1 MAVCLAP
8 PTSPLGIVR
17 RDRLHRALDG
27 AIDRPLTVVA
37 APAGWGKTVLLSEWS
52 VDRGAGW
59 VSVGPEHADPSR
71 LARDVEAALQSELG
85 RRPPAVVLDDVH
97 LLGAPGIAAIRGLV
111 RDGRAPIVVASR
123 SDPDLGLPRLRLE
136 GRLGELRGADLAF
149 TEEELEAFL
158 FELSVEL
165 EADRRRQLLERTD
178 GWAAGIRLVA
188 VALLASSNP
197 ERLLDEFTG
206 DDRVVADYLTDE
218 VLASQPRGIRDFLL
232 RTCIVDQ
239 LDVDLAAGLAERDDA
254 AAILDRLEREG
265 LFIVA
270 LDGRRTRYRYHAL
283 FAELLRARLRAEQRS
298 IVADLHAR
306 AADWFAA
313 EGSPALAVQH
323 ALAAGGQ
330 AKARDLLAD
339 HWLDLIA
346 CGHAPPTARED
357 DPRLAVAGAH
367 ERLEAG
373 DRSAAL
379 DRLAAAD
386 GATGLVHE
394 LAALLRAH
402 ATGDIA
408 GARRAAEGVE
418 RRRDHDPDASD
429 EVGRAFA
436 LQLLGATEFAAGDV
450 EVAADRLE
458 EAAALAARPGRE
470 RLRMDCL
477 APVAIVEVL
486 RGRLSRAQSHAHAAL
501 ELAHEHGWEHALA
514 AGWAHAALSAV
525 EWLRGDL
532 AAAERRADDATAAA
546 YADGDPVLGD
556 AGRALR
562 AHLHAAR
569 GDEETARTLLRIVR
583 DATAGA
589 DGVLPRWIDA
599 LGPAPWAPTSGQRPA
614 EVVARAVSRLRA
626 GDAGGALRL
635 VMPIA
640 GTQRHHPTMRL
651 SGLLVE
657 AVARDALHE
666 PGAAAALE
674 RALELAEAEGLRR
687 PFLDGGVALRRV
699 LARHAC
705 RRNSAAPLLS
715 GILDA
720 LPAGTDDGNGRGPA
734 EPLSERER
742 AVLRLM
748 PTILA
753 NTEIAS
759 ELFVSVNTVK
769 THLRSIYRKLEVGSR
784 REAVAKAR
792 ELELL

>member
-17 RDRLHRALDG
+17 RERLHSALDA

-37 APAGWGKTVLLSEWS
+37 APAGWGKTILLSAWS
-52 VDRGAGW
+52 ADCGAGW
-59 VSVGPEHADPSR
+59 ISVGPEHADPVR
-71 LARDVEAALQSELG
+71 LTHDVDAALQSG
-85 RRPPAVVLDDVH
+85 RGSRPPAIVLDDVH
-97 LLGAPGIAAIRGLV
+97 LLEAPGIAAIRSLV
-111 RDGRAPIVVASR
+111 REGRAPIVVSSR

-136 GRLGELRGADLAF
+136 GRLGELRGAQLAF
-149 TEEELEAFL
+149 SEEELEAL
-158 FELSVEL
+158 LDELGVDL
-165 EADRRRQLLERTD
+165 GADRRRQLLERTD
-178 GWAAGIRLVA
+178 GWAAGIRLVV
-188 VALLASSNP
+188 VALLASSEP
-197 ERLLDEFTG
+197 ERVLDEFTG

-218 VLASQPRGIRDFLL
+218 VLASQPTSVRDFLL

-239 LDVDLAAGLAERDDA
+239 LDVDLAAVLAERDDA
-254 AAILDRLEREG
+254 AAVLERLERDG
-265 LFIVA
+265 LFVVA
-270 LDGRRTRYRYHAL
+270 LDRRRRRYRYHAL
-283 FAELLRARLRAEQRS
+283 FAELLRARLHAEQRS
-298 IVADLHAR
+298 AVPELHAR

-313 EGSPALAVQH
+313 EGSPELAVRH
-323 ALAAGGQ
+323 ALAAGSE
-330 AKARDLLAD
+330 AKARDLLAE
-339 HWLDLIA
+339 HWLELIA
-346 CGHAPPTARED
+346 CGHAPSTGHED

-367 ERLEAG
+367 ERLAAG
-373 DRSAAL
+373 DRPAAL
-379 DRLAAAD
+379 DRLAAVD
-386 GATGLVHE
+386 GATGLARE

-402 ATGDIA
+402 ATSDVA
-408 GARRAAEGVE
+408 AARRVAAAVAP
-418 RRRDHDPDASD
+418 RDRGPDACD
-429 EVGRAFA
+429 EVGRALA
-436 LQLLGATEFAAGDV
+436 LQLFGATEFAAGDV

-470 RLRMDCL
+470 RLRLDCVG
-477 APVAIVEVL
+477 PVAILEVL
-486 RGRLSRAQSHAHAAL
+486 RGRLSRAQSQARAAL
-501 ELAHEHGWEHALA
+501 ELARAHGWEHALA
-514 AGWAHAALSAV
+514 AAWAQAALAAV
-525 EWLRGDL
+525 AWLRGDL
-532 AAAERRADDATAAA
+532 ATAERRADDAGEAA
-546 YADGDPVLGD
+546 YVDGDAVLGD
-556 AGRALR
+556 ALRALR
-562 AHLHAAR
+562 AHLHASR
-569 GDEETARTLLRIVR
+569 GDEETARTLMRIVR
-583 DATAGA
+583 EATAGA
-589 DGVLPRWIDA
+589 DGVLPRWLDA

-614 EVVARAVSRLRA
+614 EVVARAMSRLRA
-626 GDAGGALRL
+626 GDSAGAIRL

-640 GTQRHHPTMRL
+640 GTRRHHPTLRL

-687 PFLDGGVALRRV
+687 PFLDGGAPLRRV

-705 RRNSAAPLLS
+705 RRDSAAPLLA

-720 LPAGTDDGNGRGPA
+720 LPAAQDDGSGRDPG

-753 NTEIAS
+753 NTEIAG

-784 REAVAKAR
+784 REAVVKAR

>member
-8 PTSPLGIVR
+8 PTSPLGVVR
-17 RDRLHRALDG
+17 RERLHDALDA
-27 AIDRPLTVVA
+27 AIERPLTVVA
-37 APAGWGKTVLLSEWS
+37 APAGWGKTILLSSWS
-52 VDRGAGW
+52 ADCGAGW
-59 VSVGPEHADPSR
+59 VSVGPEHADASR
-71 LARDVEAALQSELG
+71 LTRDVDAALQSELG
-85 RRPPAVVLDDVH
+85 ARPPAVVIDDVH
-97 LLGAPGIAAIRGLV
+97 LLGAPGIAAIRALV
-111 RDGRAPIVVASR
+111 RDGRDPIVVASR

-136 GRLGELRGADLAF
+136 GRLGELRGAALAF
-149 TEEELEAFL
+149 TADELEAL
-158 FELSVEL
+158 LDELSLEL
-165 EADRRRQLLERTD
+165 GADRRRQLLDRTD
-178 GWAAGIRLVA
+178 GWAAGIRLLV
-188 VALLASSNP
+188 VALLASSEP

-218 VLASQPRGIRDFLL
+218 VLASQPSSIRDFLL

-239 LDVDLAAGLAERDDA
+239 LDVDLAARLTGRDDA
-254 AAILDRLEREG
+254 AAVLDQLERDG

-270 LDGRRTRYRYHAL
+270 LDSRRRRYRYHAL

-313 EGSPALAVQH
+313 EGSPELAVHH
-323 ALAAGGQ
+323 ALAAGSQ

-346 CGHAPPTARED
+346 CGHAPPTGRED

-379 DRLAAAD
+379 DRLGAVD
-386 GATGLVHE
+386 GATGLARE

-402 ATGDIA
+402 ATSDVT
-408 GARRAAEGVE
+408 GARRAAAAVA
-418 RRRDHDPDASD
+418 RRRDRDPDASD
-429 EVGRAFA
+429 EVGRALA

-450 EVAADRLE
+450 EVAADRLD

-477 APVAIVEVL
+477 APLAIIEIL

-514 AGWAHAALSAV
+514 AGWAHAALGAFA
-525 EWLRGDL
+525 WLRGDL
-532 AAAERRADDATAAA
+532 APAERRADAATAAA

-556 AGRALR
+556 AVRALR

-569 GDEETARTLLRIVR
+569 GDEETARTLMRIVR
-583 DATAGA
+583 DATPGA
-589 DGVLPRWIDA
+589 DGVLPRWLDA
-599 LGPAPWAPTSGQRPA
+599 LGPAPWAPSSGQRPA
-614 EVVARAVSRLRA
+614 EVVARAMTRLRA
-626 GDAGGALRL
+626 GDAGSALRL

-640 GTQRHHPTMRL
+640 GTQRHHPTVRL

-657 AVARDALHE
+657 AVARDALQE

-674 RALELAEAEGLRR
+674 RALELAEVEGLRR
-687 PFLDGGVALRRV
+687 PFLDGAVALRRV

-720 LPAGTDDGNGRGPA
+720 LPAAADDGNGRGPA

-753 NTEIAS
+753 NTEIAG